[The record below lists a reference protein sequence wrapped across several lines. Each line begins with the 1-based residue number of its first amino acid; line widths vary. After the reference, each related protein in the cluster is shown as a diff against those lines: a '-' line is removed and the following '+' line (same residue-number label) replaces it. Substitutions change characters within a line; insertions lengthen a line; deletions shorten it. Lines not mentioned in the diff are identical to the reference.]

1 MKSSVSFSV
10 SASKSKSSLSDSS
23 KEMLEAALNN
33 LHKIAGDKKKEKE
46 SSQSAEQAAKEAK
59 VDSEV
64 KDLRAGAASRP
75 RFLNPPLGE
84 QKTKTPRPAR
94 PQQPQSSARP
104 QGSGRPSRPAGFG
117 RPSSPSR
124 PQNPSRPSRPQSSGR
139 SSTRGEIEEESEEV
153 ATTARGVSI
162 RTKRPRPLFN
172 RGGRPP
178 TRPSGS
184 GPKSERLEIQSASSE
199 RPIRTERPKSPQSP
213 RPVFTPKR
221 PESKPQPAVLPPIQ
235 LKSKDPNTD
244 TDEQQVNV
252 EPLTEEE
259 KARKT
264 SERNNLLNLLS
275 KNRKTG
281 RPGGSRSSSRPQPPT
296 ASQPQPQSENKK
308 EMSPLESL
316 FQIITSSSSSSSSS
330 TSSSS
335 SSSSP
340 SLSQKGV
347 RVTSHGRKQGKK
359 KKGSKRPAAPSPTED
374 PELRGLSPQERL
386 VKKVQETLVV
396 QDGPSLQARDRPR
409 GVRKKVILR
418 KEKPREGRRLGEGS
432 KIKTRKIRVRRPEEE
447 PPLFPIVY

>member
-1 MKSSVSFSV
+1 
-10 SASKSKSSLSDSS
+10 
-23 KEMLEAALNN
+23 MLVR
-33 LHKIAGDKKKEKE
+33 H
-46 SSQSAEQAAKEAK
+46 
-59 VDSEV
+59 
-64 KDLRAGAASRP
+64 
-75 RFLNPPLGE
+75 
-84 QKTKTPRPAR
+84 
-94 PQQPQSSARP
+94 
-104 QGSGRPSRPAGFG
+104 
-117 RPSSPSR
+117 
-124 PQNPSRPSRPQSSGR
+124 
-139 SSTRGEIEEESEEV
+139 
-153 ATTARGVSI
+153 
-162 RTKRPRPLFN
+162 
-172 RGGRPP
+172 
-178 TRPSGS
+178 
-184 GPKSERLEIQSASSE
+184 
-199 RPIRTERPKSPQSP
+199 
-213 RPVFTPKR
+213 
-221 PESKPQPAVLPPIQ
+221 
-235 LKSKDPNTD
+235 
-244 TDEQQVNV
+244 
-252 EPLTEEE
+252 LTEEE

-296 ASQPQPQSENKK
+296 PSQPQVQSENKK

-316 FQIITSSSSSSSSS
+316 FQIITSSSSSSSS

-359 KKGSKRPAAPSPTED
+359 KKGSKRPPAPSPTED